1 MLVGNY
7 CQGQVKVSPLFDRK
21 SLPLNPPIPHS
32 PFVKGCVRGNIE
44 STRHHEKEKN
54 FDEVTK
60 GGFQNRTNETH
71 EDEGRDQGDNAAKL
85 LVHEKFAAI

>member
-1 MLVGNY
+1 M
-7 CQGQVKVSPLFDRK
+7 KH
-21 SLPLNPPIPHS
+21 PIPRS
-32 PFVKGCVRGNIE
+32 PFVKGCVSGNIE

-60 GGFQNRTNETH
+60 VGFQNRTNETH
-71 EDEGRDQGDNAAKL
+71 EDEGRDQGYNTAKL